1 MEFVIIYVILVLV
14 FREVGMT
21 LEEKAKYIEE
31 SKDLT
36 NDFFTEVKGKSYTL
50 KRK

>member
-1 MEFVIIYVILVLV
+1 MDVDDESLIQAY
-14 FREVGMT
+14 
-21 LEEKAKYIEE
+21 EKAHVRQSE

-36 NDFFTEVKGKSYTL
+36 SDFITEFKGKSYTL